1 MRRHI
6 WAEALYRLRKDAR
19 GVTAIEYTL
28 IAALI
33 AVAAVAL
40 IAEIGGEVAAP
51 FNTIAGNL

>member
-1 MRRHI
+1 MLRR
-6 WAEALYRLRKDAR
+6 RLGKSISRFMEDGS

-33 AVAAVAL
+33 AVAAVLVL
-40 IAEIGGEVAAP
+40 IQIGADVAAP

>member
-1 MRRHI
+1 MLRRKLGKSI
-6 WAEALYRLRKDAR
+6 SGLALDVS

-33 AVAAVAL
+33 AVAAVL
-40 IAEIGGEVAAP
+40 VMIQIGTDVAAP